1 MTIDSCRC
9 EKRVVYSQDS
19 SACVEPASITIYGVG
34 STSSDDDQHKIV
46 VYRQFY
52 DQGCNGGR
60 RTASRRHNL

>member
-34 STSSDDDQHKIV
+34 STISDDDQHKIV
-46 VYRQFY
+46 VYKQFY
-52 DQGCNGGR
+52 EQGCDG
-60 RTASRRHNL
+60 SRRVTSRHYNL